1 MIRIG
6 KSTLVFLF
14 VGFWIG
20 WFQPAA
26 HAQSEVGVSATVSES
41 TAYTGERL
49 QLTIEISGDFNNVS
63 RPDLPDFTGFE
74 LLSSTPSTERQFQI
88 INGRMSSSFSY
99 NYDLSAG
106 NNAGNYQI
114 PPITVN
120 IDGQNYET
128 EPISVEIIDRNDSA
142 AGNTENSRPDIFLQ
156 LSASDEE
163 PVPGQQVII
172 DVNLFFKDGMEVT
185 SYQPVPGWK
194 AEGFWKEELEN
205 TTRPR
210 AESTVFNGVRY
221 RKARLLQFALFPT
234 KTGELT
240 VSPYEITVSV
250 RSTSSRRDRLGSF
263 FSGFGSNQRNV
274 ELESD
279 PISIDVQPL
288 SVPDN
293 ATLIGGVGNFN
304 IERQI
309 NRREITSGESVE
321 IITTITGSGN
331 IPLLSKPGYD
341 LPDGLEIYE
350 PRESTSINRRDQ
362 QISGTKT
369 YTDVVIAQNAGSY
382 TIPET
387 EVAYYNPDA
396 NRFMR
401 QTLPAISFSAKNDP
415 DAIANTR
422 QSISTDL
429 SPATGLANWIQP
441 TNTNLFSLWW
451 FWVGLLL
458 PLLVVMGGYLRKKY
472 LQKMET
478 DTAFAR
484 ARKADN
490 IANEKLQEAIR
501 LAEQGDIKRA
511 YNMLHKALTGF
522 IGDRFNLPEAGL
534 SNNDYARALEQN
546 NVDPSLIKNI
556 RMLLD
561 KCATIS
567 YAPDTSQAYL
577 RSHVGLAQSI
587 LDKLKKEL

>member
-26 HAQSEVGVSATVSES
+26 HAQSEVEVSATVSES
-41 TAYTGERL
+41 TAYTGERF
-49 QLTIEISGDFNNVS
+49 QLTIKVSGDYNNVS
-63 RPDLPDFTGFE
+63 RPVLPDFTGFE
-74 LLSSTPSTERQFQI
+74 LLSSTPSTEQQFEI
-88 INGRMSSSFSY
+88 VNGRMSSSFSY
-99 NYDLSAG
+99 GYNLSAG

-114 PPITVN
+114 PPVTVN
-120 IDGQNYET
+120 IDGQEYET
-128 EPISVEIIDRNDSA
+128 EPISVEIIDRNASA
-142 AGNTENSRPDIFLQ
+142 AGNTENSRPDIFLR
-156 LSASDEE
+156 LNASDER

-172 DVNLFFKDGMEVT
+172 GVNLFFKDGIEVT
-185 SYQPVPGWK
+185 SYQPIPGWK
-194 AEGFWKEELEN
+194 AEGFWKEELG
-205 TTRPR
+205 TTTPQ

-240 VSPYEITVSV
+240 VSPYEISVSV

-263 FSGFGSNQRNV
+263 FGSFGSNQRKI

-288 SVPDN
+288 SEPDN
-293 ATLIGGVGNFN
+293 ATLFSGVGNFN

-309 NRREITSGESVE
+309 NNREVTAGESVE
-321 IITTITGSGN
+321 ITTTITGSGN
-331 IPLLSKPGYD
+331 IPLLSKPNYD

-350 PRESTSINRRDQ
+350 PQESTSIERGNQ

-369 YTDVVIAQNAGSY
+369 YTDVFIAQKAGSY

-387 EVAYYNPDA
+387 QVAYYNPVA
-396 NRFMR
+396 NRFVR
-401 QTLPAISFSAKNDP
+401 QTLPAISFSASTDP
-415 DAIANTR
+415 EDIANIHK
-422 QSISTDL
+422 SISSDL
-429 SPATGLANWIQP
+429 SPATGPVNWIQP
-441 TNTNLFSLWW
+441 KNTTPFSLWW

-458 PLLVVMGGYLRKKY
+458 PLLVVTGGYLRKKY
-472 LQKMET
+472 IEKMET

-484 ARKADN
+484 ARKAND
-490 IANEKLQEAIR
+490 IANEKLQEAIQ
-501 LAEQGDIKRA
+501 LAEQGNIKRA

-534 SNNDYARALEQN
+534 SNSDYARALKQK
-546 NVDPSLIKNI
+546 NVDPGLIKNI

-567 YAPDTSQAYL
+567 FAPDTSQAYL